1 MKQLN
6 SINDN
11 IIFIPARSGSTR
23 LKNKNLQKIN
33 GKSLLNI
40 KILSCKKSRIGKIVV
55 SSNSNK
61 ILKEASKIKGV
72 NIFKRE
78 QKYASSQASSIST
91 ILEYLRYL
99 RKKNLPLPKFIT
111 LTPVTNPFLSHK
123 TLKKAFIK
131 LKNSKK
137 IESIIGITESSE
149 HPFLSIKIDK
159 KIKFNVF
166 KINGK
171 SGADFERS
179 QDVPKNYIQSASFR
193 ISRVNY
199 FLKYISKK
207 KSSFSRPT
215 FNEKSCTYIK
225 IKKKENFDINSLED
239 LRLARTVKA

>member
-1 MKQLN
+1 MKRLN

-11 IIFIPARSGSTR
+11 VIFIPARSGSTR

-40 KILSCKKSRIGKIVV
+40 KILSCKKSRIGKIVI

-61 ILKEASKIKGV
+61 ILNEASKIKGV

-137 IESIIGITESSE
+137 IESIIGVTESSE
-149 HPFLSIKIDK
+149 HPFLSVKIDK

-215 FNEKSCTYIK
+215 FNEKSCSYIK
-225 IKKKENFDINSLED
+225 IKKIENFDINSLED
-239 LRLARTVKA
+239 LRLARVIKS

>member
-1 MKQLN
+1 MLFEKLA
-6 SINDN
+6 
-11 IIFIPARSGSTR
+11 II
-23 LKNKNLQKIN
+23 
-33 GKSLLNI
+33 
-40 KILSCKKSRIGKIVV
+40 
-55 SSNSNK
+55 SNK
-61 ILKEASKIKGV
+61 SVYHLGGV
-72 NIFKRE
+72 KLVDRE
-78 QKYASSQASSIST
+78 EKYASSQASSIST
-91 ILEYLRYL
+91 ISEYLRYL

-137 IESIIGITESSE
+137 IESIIGITEGSE
-149 HPFLSIKIDK
+149 HPFLSVKIDK

-199 FLKYISKK
+199 FLKYISNK
-207 KSSFSRPT
+207 KSSFSRST

-225 IKKKENFDINSLED
+225 IKKIENFDINSLED
-239 LRLARTVKA
+239 LRHARIIKA